1 MTVYLV
7 RHAAAGDRTEWDGR
21 DDLRPLTNRGRR
33 QADWLAEQLASEPV
47 KRIVSSP
54 SVRCVETV
62 QPLAARLGLVVETS
76 PALAEGAA
84 VAGVLGLLCEAAAD
98 HAVLCS
104 HGDVIPEAL
113 DALARLDGLP
123 LPPGYPF
130 AKGSVWVLHGEAR
143 PFVRAH
149 YLAPPRR

>member
-7 RHAAAGDRTEWDGR
+7 RHATAGDRTEWDGP
-21 DDLRPLTNRGRR
+21 DELRPLTNRGRR
-33 QADWLAEQLASEPV
+33 QADWLAEQLGGEPV

-54 SVRCVETV
+54 AVRCVETV

-76 PALAEGAA
+76 PVLAEGAPFD
-84 VAGVLGLLCEAAAD
+84 GVVGLLGEAAAD

-104 HGDVIPEAL
+104 HGDVIPDAL
-113 DALARLDGLP
+113 DALARRDGLS
-123 LPPGYPF
+123 LPPGHGF
-130 AKGSVWVLHGEAR
+130 AKGSVWVLHGDAR
-143 PFVRAH
+143 PFVRAE